1 MMTWIL
7 WLGALLVAAG
17 AGAGALL
24 KGATVPA
31 RVLWLLAELSFVA
44 VLIWGGPL
52 TARLPRRGR
61 RRRGDAGPRRCQ
73 CPGER
78 PSGPDDGR

>member
-7 WLGALLVAAG
+7 WLGALLVV

-44 VLIWGGPL
+44 VLIWGAHSVLAFLAVAAAVVVTLVLVAVSVPGKD
-52 TARLPRRGR
+52 RQGR
-61 RRRGDAGPRRCQ
+61 TTDA
-73 CPGER
+73 E
-78 PSGPDDGR
+78 